1 MNYAIACDIVKQY
14 LKVLQKDPNVKKP
27 KAVLEAEE
35 LLGEDFI
42 EEIKEELYKEQQ
54 N

>member
-1 MNYAIACDIVKQY
+1 MNYAIACDIIKQY
-14 LKVLQKDPNVKKP
+14 LKVLKKDPNIKKP
-27 KAVLEAEE
+27 KAVSEAEE
-35 LLGEDFI
+35 FLGEDFI

>member
-14 LKVLQKDPNVKKP
+14 LKVLQKNPNVKKP
-27 KAVLEAEE
+27 KTVADAEE
-35 LLGEDFI
+35 FLGEDFV